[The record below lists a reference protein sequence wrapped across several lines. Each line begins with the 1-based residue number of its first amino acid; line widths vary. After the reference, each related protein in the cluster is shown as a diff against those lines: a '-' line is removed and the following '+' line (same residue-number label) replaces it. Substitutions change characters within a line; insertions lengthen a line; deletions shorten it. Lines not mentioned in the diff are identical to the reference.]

1 MTRGRR
7 LAVGVAAALIVI
19 AVVAGWWLWP
29 GTGSAPT
36 AEPTPSAVSVDPSRV
51 SPTEL
56 PEVPDL
62 TDGTG
67 AIADA
72 SFGPC
77 AVTAGRQQVTGMVT
91 NSTTE
96 VVRYV
101 VTVSWVNGTS
111 DVLARGVAQLKNVA
125 AGAQKEFKV
134 SAEVPDGV
142 TTCTFHV
149 LRGPVGS

>member
-1 MTRGRR
+1 MTRGQR
-7 LAVGVAAALIVI
+7 LAVGVAAGLLVVAL
-19 AVVAGWWLWP
+19 VVAGWWLWP
-29 GTGSAPT
+29 RTGPAPT
-36 AEPTPSAVSVDPSRV
+36 AEPTPSPASVDPSRV

-62 TDGTG
+62 SDGTG

-77 AVTAGRQQVTGMVT
+77 GVTAGEQRVTGTVT

-96 VVRYV
+96 AVRYV

-125 AGAQKEFKV
+125 PGAEKEFKV
-134 SAEVPDGV
+134 AAQVPDGV

-149 LRGPVGS
+149 LRGAS